1 GPAPASFGQ
10 PEYEPRG
17 RSEGGGRRRKI
28 TPLAAIGIVVACC
41 AVAGLGAG
49 ALLSG
54 GDDGKDSGKKNEAGQ
69 NPGADTGG
77 KSGDGDG
84 NGNGNGDKKP
94 DDPALPQAKALD
106 ALLKDSNNS
115 RDAVINSVESIKSC
129 KKLDKAAADLHGAAG
144 QRNGLVERLEKM
156 PLDKLPG
163 QAALK
168 AQLKKA
174 WQSSAAADNHYAA
187 WAGKVGSK
195 HGCKKGKASTTPE
208 LGHANKASGD
218 ATAAKKQAATLWN
231 SIATKYGLTPHQYT
245 QL

>member
-1 GPAPASFGQ
+1 IP
-10 PEYEPRG
+10 
-17 RSEGGGRRRKI
+17 
-28 TPLAAIGIVVACC
+28 PLAAIGIVVACC

-54 GDDGKDSGKKNEAGQ
+54 GDDGKDSGKKSSDQAGQ
-69 NPGADTGG
+69 NPAPGADG
-77 KSGDGDG
+77 KAGDGD
-84 NGNGNGDKKP
+84 KS

-106 ALLKDSNNS
+106 ALLKDSNSS

-129 KKLDKAAADLHGAAG
+129 KNLDKAAADLHGAAG
-144 QRNGLVERLEKM
+144 QRNALVERLDRM

-187 WAGKVGSK
+187 WAGKVGDK
-195 HGCKKGKASTTPE
+195 HGCPKGKARTTPE
-208 LGHANKASGD
+208 LGRANKASGD
-218 ATAAKKQAATLWN
+218 ATGAKQQAATLWN
-231 SIATKYGLTPHQYT
+231 AIATKYGLTPHQYT